1 MPRLVI
7 ERSGEAQQVFELP
20 LNRPIN
26 LGRAESNDLV
36 LRDTNVSRRHAIVG
50 PAGEG
55 NWKITDLGSANGVM
69 LNGAAVQ
76 EAALANNDLIAIGSF
91 TLRFESME
99 SQMLV
104 THAAPNLPSRLT
116 MVMSLKDVAAALQV
130 ARSEETSKGGM
141 PGASATPGPP
151 AWSLSGFGS
160 DALLGRHA
168 PAGRAEVDDKLRNL
182 EHENRLLTLLYQVS
196 RALGDLSSVGEVVDQ
211 VLELVLQVEGVERGY
226 AMLLDDKGGFLP
238 AVIRYKQESSK
249 TASGMRQMILS
260 QSIIRRVLDEGVPL
274 LVQDV
279 RADPR
284 LGSSRSIALSGM
296 QSAMCAPLRAGDKVF
311 GLLYVDN
318 LVKRG
323 MFSQDDLNVFS
334 VIATQAG
341 QSIERVRTRQEVAQQ
356 IIQRSA
362 LERFLSPGIA
372 KKIASEAADIQLRGE
387 TQKLT
392 VLFADIRGFTSM
404 AENMTPEQTV
414 EVLNDYFDAMTE
426 RIFEREGTLDKFL
439 GDGLMCLFGA
449 PFAKGQD
456 ALNAV
461 QTAVEMQH
469 TLTAINRDFQ
479 KPLRMG
485 IGINT
490 GRAVVGYI
498 GATRRMDYTAIGDV
512 VNVASRLTARAA
524 PEQILISAATFE
536 EIAGALPTRMLEPI
550 RVKGKS
556 EAIQV
561 YEVLWQEVLP
571 PKPAG
576 PVSS

>member
-7 ERSGEAQQVFELP
+7 EKAGQKQQVFELP
-20 LNRPIN
+20 ADRPIYV
-26 LGRAESNDLV
+26 GRAETNDLV
-36 LRDTNVSRRHAIVG
+36 LRETSVSRKHAVISS
-50 PAGEG
+50 GEDG
-55 NWKITDLGSANGVM
+55 AWKLTDLGSANGVL
-69 LNGAAVQ
+69 LNGAVVR
-76 EAALANNDLIAIGSF
+76 EAALKNNDLMGIGSF
-91 TLRFESME
+91 SLRFESLE
-99 SQMLV
+99 SQMLL
-104 THAAPNLPSRLT
+104 THASTNLPARLT
-116 MVMSLKDVAAALQV
+116 MVMSMKDVAAALQMG
-130 ARSEETSKGGM
+130 K
-141 PGASATPGPP
+141 P
-151 AWSLSGFGS
+151 A
-160 DALLGRHA
+160 DTA
-168 PAGRAEVDDKLRNL
+168 PAETARPPDFSTVPSRDSSAIRELKKSKETAEQRLKAL
-182 EHENRLLTLLYQVS
+182 EHENRLLSLLYQVS
-196 RALGDLSSVGEVVDQ
+196 RALAELVSVGEVVEQ
-211 VLELVLQVEGVERGY
+211 VLDLALQVEGVERGY

-238 AVIRYKQESSK
+238 AVIRYRDPHLAAQG
-249 TASGMRQMILS
+249 TQMILS
-260 QSIIRRVLDEGVPL
+260 QSIIQRVLEGGVPL

-279 RADPR
+279 RSDPR

-296 QSAMCAPLRAGDKVF
+296 QSAMCAPLRSGTQVY

-323 MFSQDDLNVFS
+323 MFSQEDLNVFS
-334 VIATQAG
+334 VIAAQAG
-341 QSIERVRTRQEVAQQ
+341 LSIDRVYSRQEVAQQ

-392 VLFADIRGFTSM
+392 VMFADIRGFTSM
-404 AENMTPEQTV
+404 AESMTPELTV
-414 EVLNDYFDAMTE
+414 EILNDYFNAMTE

-449 PFAKGQD
+449 PFSKGED

-461 QTAVEMQH
+461 RTAVEMQH
-469 TLTAINRDFQ
+469 TLVQINRDFER
-479 KPLRMG
+479 PLRMG

-490 GRAVVGYI
+490 GHAVVGYI

-524 PEQILISAATFE
+524 PDQILISAATFE
-536 EIAGALPTRMLEPI
+536 EMAGALPTRMLEPI

-556 EAIQV
+556 EAIAV
-561 YEVLWQEVLP
+561 YEVLWQDVPP

-576 PVSS
+576 

>member
-151 AWSLSGFGS
+151 ASSLSGFGS

-168 PAGRAEVDDKLRNL
+168 PAGRAEMDDKLRNL

-196 RALGDLSSVGEVVDQ
+196 RALGDLSSVGEVVEQ

-238 AVIRYKQESSK
+238 AVIRYRDPNQAAQS
-249 TASGMRQMILS
+249 TQMILS
-260 QSIIRRVLDEGVPL
+260 QSIIQRVLEGGVPL

-279 RADPR
+279 RSDPR

-296 QSAMCAPLRAGDKVF
+296 QSAMCAPLRSGTQVF

-323 MFSQDDLNVFS
+323 MFSQEDLNVFS
-334 VIATQAG
+334 VIAAQAG
-341 QSIERVRTRQEVAQQ
+341 LSIDRVYTRQEVAQQ

-414 EVLNDYFDAMTE
+414 EVLNDYFTAMTE

-556 EAIQV
+556 EALAV
-561 YEVLWQEVLP
+561 YEVLWQEVPP
-571 PKPAG
+571 PKPA
-576 PVSS
+576 SQTTA